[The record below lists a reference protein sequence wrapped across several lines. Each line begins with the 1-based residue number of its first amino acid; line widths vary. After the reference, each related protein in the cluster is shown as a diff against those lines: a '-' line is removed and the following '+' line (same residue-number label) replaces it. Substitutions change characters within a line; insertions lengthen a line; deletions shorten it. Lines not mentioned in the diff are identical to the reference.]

1 MRWTL
6 LLILCVMLIGGNGCT
21 RVDAAPAPVGTPP
34 KEITTEALVG
44 YMVVSTDGTEIGPV
58 DGVVLNVETGKTEYV
73 VVFLKDIYNF
83 GRGAAHGPQNHY
95 LPIPWSHLKVTATKQ
110 LLIDMDGAFVDDAPV
125 FNEPPDTSIVGWDSA
140 VEGYWTE

>member
-44 YMVVSTDGTEIGPV
+44 YGVVSSDGIEIGPV

-83 GRGAAHGPQNHY
+83 GRGAAHGPQDHY
-95 LPIPWSHLKVTATKQ
+95 LPIPWSHLKVNGAKQ
-110 LLIDMDGAFVDDAPV
+110 LVLAADAAFVDDAPV
-125 FNEPPDTSIVGWDSA
+125 FNEVPDTSMAAWDSGV
-140 VEGYWTE
+140 VEYWAE